1 MVLFFGPSNYYTCTV
16 CTCVYM
22 NVVYLFPKNNIK
34 CPFKTT
40 IYVYIVVL
48 KGHYILK
55 GTFGK
60 MYASCDREE
69 TA

>member
-1 MVLFFGPSNYYTCTV
+1 
-16 CTCVYM
+16 M
-22 NVVYLFPKNNIK
+22 NVVYLFPKNYIK

-60 MYASCDREE
+60 MYASCDSEE

>member
-1 MVLFFGPSNYYTCTV
+1 
-16 CTCVYM
+16 M
-22 NVVYLFPKNNIK
+22 NVVYLFPKNYIK

-40 IYVYIVVL
+40 IYMYLVVL

-60 MYASCDREE
+60 MYACPHVIVRKRRKYYLAVLSC
-69 TA
+69 